1 MNDFWKTQALHRPL
15 GAGEKLEV
23 GQTTKNMRV
32 HKVFRSRE
40 VKQSYFTSVATTL
53 WAIAHAFVIVAKV
66 RPDLIVTNGPG
77 TAVPLCWANFVL

>member
-1 MNDFWKTQALHRPL
+1 
-15 GAGEKLEV
+15 
-23 GQTTKNMRV
+23 MRV